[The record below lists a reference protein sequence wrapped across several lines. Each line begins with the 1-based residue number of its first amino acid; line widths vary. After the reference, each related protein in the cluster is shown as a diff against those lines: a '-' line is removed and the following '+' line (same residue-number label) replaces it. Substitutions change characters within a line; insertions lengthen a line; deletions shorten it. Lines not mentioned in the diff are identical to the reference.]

1 MRIGILK
8 ADETPRKLVDRHGR
22 YDEFYVRLL
31 AGGDFQC
38 AVYPVFDGVFPH
50 STEEADGW
58 FVTGSKHSAWEEL
71 PWILRLKGLIQD
83 IYNSQK
89 PLVGICFGHQV
100 IASALGGRVERYKD
114 GWTAGPVKYAR
125 LDNGQEQEVLAFHQD
140 QVTGLPPEARVV
152 GSSDTCEY
160 AVLRYGDNAFTMQF
174 HPELTSDYV
183 RDLLSLREID
193 LPVAMRALANRA
205 NDESLQ
211 AKDVAAEIV
220 EFFKSSTHA
229 ASAGRQVPAR
239 ESRRNEIR

>member
-8 ADETPRKLVDRHGR
+8 ADETPTQLVGRHGR

-31 AGGDFQC
+31 ANGDFQC
-38 AVYPVFDGVFPH
+38 AVYPVFEGVFPR
-50 STEEADGW
+50 SIEDADGW

-71 PWILRLKGLIQD
+71 PWILTLKGLIRD
-83 IYNSQK
+83 IYKAQK

-125 LDNGQEQEVLAFHQD
+125 RDNGQEQEVLAFHQD

-160 AVLRYGDNAFTMQF
+160 AVLRYGDQAFTMQF

-183 RDLLSLREID
+183 RDLLSLREIE
-193 LPVAMRALANRA
+193 LPAAMRALANRV
-205 NDESLQ
+205 NDWSLQ

-220 EFFKSSTHA
+220 EFFKSSDHA
-229 ASAGRQVPAR
+229 ASGDRQVPAP
-239 ESRRNEIR
+239 ESRRKDIR